1 MDRFSSVET
10 LMIVQVGIE
19 IILVL
24 VVIFLLLKFR
34 ETRFGRLNHGIENVS
49 GLIHETEKI
58 CRTLANN
65 LNEKRALADK
75 LLSDMDHRIG
85 ELRKISERAAES
97 TGCQISTPHKQA
109 AVPYTNVVE
118 LSRYGLSADEIAER
132 LSMTMG
138 EVELVLGLAMEK
150 REANNSR

>member
-10 LMIVQVGIE
+10 LMIVQIGIE
-19 IILVL
+19 IILIL
-24 VVIFLLLKFR
+24 FVIFLLLKFR
-34 ETRFGRLNHGIENVS
+34 KTRFGRLNHNIENVA

-85 ELRKISERAAES
+85 ELRKLSGRAAQS
-97 TGCQISTPHKQA
+97 TGYHISTPHKQA
-109 AVPYTNVVE
+109 DVPYTNVVE

-132 LSMTMG
+132 LSMTRG
-138 EVELVLGLAMEK
+138 EVELVLGLAREK
-150 REANNSR
+150 REASNSR